1 MHFDRTDLIEP
12 IYFRDSLSQYFTF
25 PPVNTC
31 TVEYRGKELIST
43 YRLSR
48 SAKTLVTLVS
58 IRGARNAEWSRSTRE
73 TAPLVANKSGPNKT
87 VAWTVVPASG
97 VLLHGGGAVVGKKK
111 LLGTKVRVVWPL

>member
-1 MHFDRTDLIEP
+1 MHRRIPWKGINFDVP
-12 IYFRDSLSQYFTF
+12 IISFR
-25 PPVNTC
+25 VNAGNASIDP
-31 TVEYRGKELIST
+31 RST
-43 YRLSR
+43 
-48 SAKTLVTLVS
+48 
-58 IRGARNAEWSRSTRE
+58 EWSRSTRE